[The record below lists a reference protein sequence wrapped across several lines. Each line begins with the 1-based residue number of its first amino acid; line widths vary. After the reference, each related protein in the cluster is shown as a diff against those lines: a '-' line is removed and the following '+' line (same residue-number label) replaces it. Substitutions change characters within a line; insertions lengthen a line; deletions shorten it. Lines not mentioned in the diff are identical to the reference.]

1 MLTISATYTL
11 KYEIDFA
18 NHYKFD
24 NRKQRWNMR
33 SGRQIKKV
41 YCGGSLGYCI
51 CGKFYSLTYLR
62 KHLVKIKTEILPF

>member
-1 MLTISATYTL
+1 MPTISVTYTL
-11 KYEIDFA
+11 KYEVDFA

-24 NRKQRWNMR
+24 DRKQCWNTR

-51 CGKFYSLTYLR
+51 NGKFHSLTYLR
-62 KHLVKIKTEILPF
+62 KHLVKIKHEQLPF